1 MNKMILYSTGCPK
14 CNVLKAKLKQ
24 KNVDYVENNNVD
36 EMQKMGITT
45 VPMLMINSDLL
56 NFVEAV
62 EYINNL

>member
-45 VPMLMINSDLL
+45 VPMLMINADLL
-56 NFVEAV
+56 NFTEAV
-62 EYINNL
+62 EYINSL

>member
-1 MNKMILYSTGCPK
+1 MNKTILYSTGCPK

-36 EMQKMGITT
+36 EMQKIGITT

-56 NFVEAV
+56 DFVEAV
-62 EYINNL
+62 EYINSL

>member
-56 NFVEAV
+56 DYVEAV
-62 EYINNL
+62 EYINSL

>member
-1 MNKMILYSTGCPK
+1 MNKTILYSTGCPK

-24 KNVDYVENNNVD
+24 KNVDYIENNNVD

-62 EYINNL
+62 EYINSL

>member
-24 KNVDYVENNNVD
+24 KNVDYIENNNID
-36 EMQKMGITT
+36 EMQKMGITA

-62 EYINNL
+62 EYINSL

>member
-1 MNKMILYSTGCPK
+1 MNKTILYSTGCPK

-36 EMQKMGITT
+36 EMQKIGITT

-62 EYINNL
+62 EYINSL

>member
-1 MNKMILYSTGCPK
+1 MNKTILYSTGCPK

-24 KNVDYVENNNVD
+24 KNVDYIENNNID

-56 NFVEAV
+56 DFVEAV
-62 EYINNL
+62 EYINSL

>member
-45 VPMLMINSDLL
+45 VPMLMINSNLL
-56 NFVEAV
+56 DFVEAV
-62 EYINNL
+62 EYINSL

>member
-36 EMQKMGITT
+36 EMQKKGITT

>member
-24 KNVDYVENNNVD
+24 KNVDYIENNNVD

-62 EYINNL
+62 EYINSL

>member
-56 NFVEAV
+56 DFVEAV
-62 EYINNL
+62 EYINSL

>member
-45 VPMLMINSDLL
+45 VPMLMINADLL
-56 NFVEAV
+56 NFTEAV
-62 EYINNL
+62 EYINGL

>member
-1 MNKMILYSTGCPK
+1 MNKTILYSTGCPK

-24 KNVDYVENNNVD
+24 KNVDYIENNNVG

-62 EYINNL
+62 EYINSL

>member
-24 KNVDYVENNNVD
+24 KNVDYIENNNVD

-56 NFVEAV
+56 DFVEAV
-62 EYINNL
+62 EYINSL

>member
-1 MNKMILYSTGCPK
+1 MNKAILYSTGCPK

-24 KNVDYVENNNVD
+24 KNIDYVENNNVD

-62 EYINNL
+62 EYINSL

>member
-36 EMQKMGITT
+36 EMQKIGITT

-56 NFVEAV
+56 DFVEAV
-62 EYINNL
+62 EYINSL

>member
-1 MNKMILYSTGCPK
+1 MNKTILYSTGCPK

-56 NFVEAV
+56 DFVEAV
-62 EYINNL
+62 EYINSL

>member
-36 EMQKMGITT
+36 EMQKIGITT

-62 EYINNL
+62 EYINSL